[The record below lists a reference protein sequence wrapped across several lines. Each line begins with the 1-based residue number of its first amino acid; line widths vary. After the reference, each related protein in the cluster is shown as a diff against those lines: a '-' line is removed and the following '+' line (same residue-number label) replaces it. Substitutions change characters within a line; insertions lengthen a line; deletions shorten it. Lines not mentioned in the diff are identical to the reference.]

1 MDNDSTPLVIEIRHD
16 LTSELMSRIASKQN
30 LRLVILD
37 HLPDQFSS
45 FTVLEVDRIRTLP
58 WLSYRTGRGRGY
70 Q

>member
-1 MDNDSTPLVIEIRHD
+1 MMEVAIEKTIRKVINKIRHD

-58 WLSYRTGRGRGY
+58 W
-70 Q
+70 